1 MHRKKTISFIL
12 VISILSLF
20 LNVFLPIKTAHADCS
35 GAGPIEITAGTSGSA
50 SATVYNPFTGQCTQ
64 GAIESGISG
73 LYFDGSNNGGGN
85 SCDYDISP
93 TYSYDATGLT
103 GITSDQT
110 YYLSVTGGSNSGGEC
125 VTTYDSV
132 EVIVHPST
140 PPAPSFSLACSPA
153 TQTVDVG
160 NSTSFSMSTTGYNNF
175 TSGVSFVS
183 SISPSSGTPPTVSFS
198 NNGAVPNSTTTAI
211 VSTTTSTT
219 AGTYTITFTDTGAG
233 VSQNCSSQ
241 VIVNGPPPGFSF
253 NINPGQASVS
263 KGSNAVFTVTP
274 DCIGG
279 FNGTISHLSA
289 SSSFSNLTYTFSSS
303 TVTCGSSVN
312 LTVSNTGSAA
322 QGELSPYGGSAIYK
336 TLTVTGQ
343 GN

>member
-1 MHRKKTISFIL
+1 MYRKKTFIFILIIALLYISFNT
-12 VISILSLF
+12 V
-20 LNVFLPIKTAHADCS
+20 LPKRVAHADCS

-64 GAIESGISG
+64 GAIDSGLPG

-93 TYSYDATGLT
+93 TYSYDATALT

-110 YYLSVTGGSNSGGEC
+110 YYFSVTGGSNSGGEC

-160 NSTSFSMSTTGYNNF
+160 NSTSFSMSTTGYNTF
-175 TSGVSFVS
+175 TSGVTFGY
-183 SISPSSGTPPTVSFS
+183 SITPSSGTPPTVSFS
-198 NNGAVPNSTTTAI
+198 NNGAVPNATTTA
-211 VSTTTSTT
+211 VVHTSNSTT
-219 AGTYTITFTDTGAG
+219 AGTYTINFTGTGG
-233 VSQNCSSQ
+233 GISQNCSSQ

-253 NINPGQASVS
+253 TVTPGQASIS
-263 KGSNAVFTVTP
+263 KGENAVFAITP

-279 FNGTISHLSA
+279 FNGTISNLSA
-289 SSSFSNLTYTFSSS
+289 TSGFSNVSYSFSAAS
-303 TVTCGSSVN
+303 VTCGGSVN
-312 LTVSNTGSAA
+312 LTIGNTGSVPSG
-322 QGELSPYGGSAIYK
+322 QRSPYGGSASYQTI
-336 TLTVTGQ
+336 TITGE